1 MKTEIKYKDII
12 TSMLTNEDVQNL
24 EMKINDCL
32 VEITF
37 HRYLCNIKDYH
48 KYFIKK
54 INKETYTELD
64 KVYPGVYYKVS
75 VINDDLIATIMS
87 GNLLIEIYGEIYIVI
102 IQTLLNRSISDSLYD
117 AFNLFGSR
125 DGLIESVETNVALIQ
140 KRIKSSNI
148 VIENIKIGR
157 RSKTDVRIMYIKDIA
172 NKESVKEVMEKL
184 NSINTD
190 AILTTTNI
198 YNVFTKNNIFPL
210 ANETGNPGVIA
221 ERLYEGKI
229 AILIDQIP
237 IAITVPTTLTALI
250 NQKEG
255 KNSSPLITF
264 YQKSLLFII
273 LFLSIFFLGIYAA
286 LVTFH
291 TKNMSLIMISEI
303 KASLRGST
311 VPLYFEFILIIFLF
325 DLLRLSGSRSPN
337 ISLQTVLSTV
347 GGLLIG
353 QNAVNSGF
361 ISSFNLVVA
370 AICYISA
377 YGVTSNQR
385 LITTISIL
393 RYLILFF
400 GLLMG
405 IGGIIICSIGICCY
419 LAKSK
424 SLSIDYFAPFA
435 PFIKHDFFK
444 NILTNKIF
452 RKKFRDK
459 SLHTN
464 DNTGGLS

>member
-1 MKTEIKYKDII
+1 MEIENKYQEII
-12 TSMLTNEDVQNL
+12 KSMLTNEDIQNL
-24 EMKINDCL
+24 EMIINDCE

-54 INKETYTELD
+54 INKKTFAELD
-64 KVYPGVYYKVS
+64 KIYPGVYYKVS
-75 VINDDLIATIMS
+75 VINDDIIATIMS
-87 GNLLIEIYGEIYIVI
+87 GNLLIDIYGEIYIVI

-148 VIENIKIGR
+148 VIENMKIGR

-172 NKESVKEVMEKL
+172 NKESVKEVMNRL
-184 NSINTD
+184 DSINTD
-190 AILTTTNI
+190 AILTTTDV
-198 YNVFTKNNIFPL
+198 YNVFTKNNLFPL
-210 ANETGNPGVIA
+210 ANETGNPSVIA

-255 KNSSPLITF
+255 KNSSPFITF
-264 YQKSLLFII
+264 YQKTLLFLI

-286 LVTFH
+286 LISFH
-291 TKNMSLIMISEI
+291 TKNISLIMISEI

-311 VPLYFEFILIIFLF
+311 IPLYFEFILIIFLF
-325 DLLRLSGSRSPN
+325 DLLRLSCSRSPN

-370 AICYISA
+370 AICYIAA

-405 IGGIIICSIGICCY
+405 IGGIIVCSIIICCY

-424 SLSIDYFAPFA
+424 SLSIDYFSPFA
-435 PFIKHDFFK
+435 PFNKHDFLK
-444 NILTNKIF
+444 NIFTNKIF

-459 SLHTN
+459 SLHTT

>member
-1 MKTEIKYKDII
+1 MKTSISYKDII
-12 TSMLTNEDVQNL
+12 SSMLINEDIKSL
-24 EMKINDCL
+24 ELKINDCN
-32 VEITF
+32 VQITF

-48 KYFIKK
+48 KYFIRK
-54 INKETYTELD
+54 INKETYHELD
-64 KVYPGVYYKVS
+64 KIYPGVYYKVS
-75 VINDDLIATIMS
+75 SINEDIVTSIMA
-87 GNLLIEIYGEIYIVI
+87 GNLLIDVYGELYNVI
-102 IQTLLNRSISDSLYD
+102 IQTILNRSISDSLYD

-125 DGLIESVETNVALIQ
+125 DGLIESVETNIALIQ
-140 KRIKSSNI
+140 KRIKSSN
-148 VIENIKIGR
+148 VIIEEIKIGK
-157 RSKTDVRIMYIKDIA
+157 RSKTDVRVMYIRDIA
-172 NKESVKEVMEKL
+172 NKENVKEVMKHL

-190 AILTTTNI
+190 AILTTTDI
-198 YNVFTKNNIFPL
+198 YNIFTKNNLFPL
-210 ANETGNPGVIA
+210 ANETGNPSIIA

-237 IAITVPTTLTALI
+237 VAITVPTTLSALI

-255 KNSSPLITF
+255 KNSLPLITF
-264 YQKSLLFII
+264 YQKSLLFIM

-311 VPLYFEFILIIFLF
+311 IPLYFEFILIIFLF
-325 DLLRLSGSRSPN
+325 DMLRLSGSRSPN

-370 AICYISA
+370 AICYIAA

-393 RYLILFF
+393 RYIILFF
-400 GLLMG
+400 GLVMG
-405 IGGIIICSIGICCY
+405 IGGIILATIIISCY
-419 LAKSK
+419 LSKSK
-424 SLSIDYFAPFA
+424 SLSVDYFSPLAPYV
-435 PFIKHDFFK
+435 KHDFIK

-459 SLHTN
+459 SLNTT